1 MKAHDSGRW
10 RTTNAGLNQFVSA
23 IFPQTARGYVEL
35 EALQS
40 KTRRFIPLDDRD
52 AIAQFTLLHERET
65 VGFGPATRQTPGD
78 YATVYNLKELWVIF
92 TDIWFRETTPPS
104 IMIRSSP

>member
-52 AIAQFTLLHERET
+52 AIARERLSDSGQRRVRRQAIMQRYTPQRTMGNLHGHLVPRDDAA
-65 VGFGPATRQTPGD
+65 VDHDP
-78 YATVYNLKELWVIF
+78 L
-92 TDIWFRETTPPS
+92 
-104 IMIRSSP
+104 